1 MTIKNPI
8 LVPQIDCKMKS
19 RHFIFQDR
27 PYKLPKHVVL
37 VGIMGAGKT
46 SVGKLLANRLGLPF
60 IDSDHEVEQASGCKI
75 ADFFDIY
82 GEAAFRDGE
91 SKVIQRL
98 LELPSPHV
106 ISTGGGAYL
115 HPETRATIHDHA
127 ISIWIRA
134 QLETLLKRVARRND
148 RPLLNKGNQREIL
161 AKIMQDR
168 YSTYHEADIT
178 VDSET
183 DSARTTV
190 NQVILALCDFL
201 DKLDAPQPLVQDAP

>member
-1 MTIKNPI
+1 MKKPI
-8 LVPQIDCKMKS
+8 LVPQIDCQNKG

-46 SVGKLLANRLGLPF
+46 SVGKLLASRLGLPF

-82 GEAAFRDGE
+82 GEASFRDGE

-115 HPETRATIHDHA
+115 HPETRHAINECA

-168 YSTYHEADIT
+168 YSTYQEANII

-183 DSARTTV
+183 DSAKTTV
-190 NQVILALCDFL
+190 GQAIVSLCQFL
-201 DKLDAPQPLVQDAP
+201 DSLSPPPLHSPSGKQ

>member
-1 MTIKNPI
+1 MI
-8 LVPQIDCKMKS
+8 S

-82 GEAAFRDGE
+82 GEASYRDGE

-98 LELPSPHV
+98 LELPLPHV

-115 HPETRATIHDHA
+115 HPETREVIKDHA

-168 YSTYHEADIT
+168 YSTYQEANIT
-178 VDSET
+178 VDSES
-183 DSARTTV
+183 DSAKTTV
-190 NQVILALCDFL
+190 NQVILNLCQFL
-201 DKLDAPQPLVQDAP
+201 DELENPPPPSQSSS